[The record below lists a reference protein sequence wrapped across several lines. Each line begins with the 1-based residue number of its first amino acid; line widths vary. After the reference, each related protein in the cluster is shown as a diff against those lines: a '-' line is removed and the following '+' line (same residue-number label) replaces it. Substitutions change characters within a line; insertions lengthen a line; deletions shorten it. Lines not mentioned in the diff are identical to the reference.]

1 MKGFQRFWYEWVC
14 NPWSYVIV
22 AIWAIPI
29 LFFISIVFT
38 FVQIQSHPEKIGGFF
53 GRMVAG
59 FEEQRNNY
67 NSEVNC
73 SIRADSY
80 DCKTIDTYFN
90 PKDKKTNEAHCKK

>member
-53 GRMVAG
+53 GKIVAG
-59 FEEQRNNY
+59 FEEQRSNY
-67 NSEVNC
+67 NFEDCYQTHFYNGDPST
-73 SIRADSY
+73 
-80 DCKTIDTYFN
+80 DCKTKEQMVAPLLT
-90 PKDKKTNEAHCKK
+90 H